1 MDNFIKKIGIY
12 LSPDELINYDN
23 GNISIHNY
31 KIGGLLILLTWF
43 GLMFLSIFVPFCPV
57 VAIMAL
63 YYTLIC
69 SDVVMN
75 SEEETGAYFG
85 TLILITLVE
94 VF

>member
-1 MDNFIKKIGIY
+1 MDNFMKKIGIHP
-12 LSPDELINYDN
+12 SPDELINYEN
-23 GNISIHNY
+23 GNVSIHNY
-31 KIGGLLILLTWF
+31 KVGGLFIILVWF
-43 GLMFLSIFVPFCPV
+43 GLMFLSIFVPFYPFAV
-57 VAIMAL
+57 IMAL